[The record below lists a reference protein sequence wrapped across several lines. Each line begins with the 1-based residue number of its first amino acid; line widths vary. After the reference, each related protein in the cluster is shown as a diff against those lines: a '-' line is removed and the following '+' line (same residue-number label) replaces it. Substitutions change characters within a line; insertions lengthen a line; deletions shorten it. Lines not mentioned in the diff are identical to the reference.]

1 MTVIK
6 TALRIGRNGIR
17 MIDWLVN
24 KIFRWDSLRD
34 AIFSEVHM
42 YDEIHKQMKE
52 YKEEGPTN
60 LTWSEGDTWYGW
72 TYNSNAKRYYFDDI
86 GNTSLMGLWED
97 QWLREAD
104 EADPEKKINAWAGE
118 QIKIAKETGEVP
130 F

>member
-1 MTVIK
+1 MENLHGK
-6 TALRIGRNGIR
+6 RILK

-24 KIFRWDSLRD
+24 RIFRWDPLRKAVFDEVRLYQSVDRSLW
-34 AIFSEVHM
+34 
-42 YDEIHKQMKE
+42 E
-52 YKEEGPTN
+52 YEKEGPTN

-86 GNTSLMGLWED
+86 GNISLMGLWED
-97 QWLREAD
+97 QWAREEND
-104 EADPEKKINAWAGE
+104 SDPEKKINAWAGE